1 MSLGQWE
8 SSTSRVQS
16 VLFLPQIQEKGE
28 DATDDLLDEPYGAGG
43 ANSTRVVEG
52 LGMGMAVGCAV
63 GLGIGVSVARSIAIS
78 GDGF

>member
-52 LGMGMAVGCAV
+52 LGMG
-63 GLGIGVSVARSIAIS
+63 VSVARSIAIS

>member
-16 VLFLPQIQEKGE
+16 VSFLLQIQEKGE

-52 LGMGMAVGCAV
+52 LGMG
-63 GLGIGVSVARSIAIS
+63 VSVARSIAIS
-78 GDGF
+78 GDGP